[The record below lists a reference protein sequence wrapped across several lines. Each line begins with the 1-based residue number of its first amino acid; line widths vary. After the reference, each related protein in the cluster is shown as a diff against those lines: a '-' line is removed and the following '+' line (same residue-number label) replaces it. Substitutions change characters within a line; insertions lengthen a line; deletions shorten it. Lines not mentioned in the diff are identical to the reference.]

1 MKDKK
6 HIVVTEETKR
16 RFEEVK
22 ERQGMTQDGLIRFW
36 LDKDQERKAA
46 GVA

>member
-16 RFEEVK
+16 RFEEIK
-22 ERQGMTQDGLIRFW
+22 DKHGMTQDGLIRYW
-36 LDKDQERKAA
+36 LDKEDKK
-46 GVA
+46 